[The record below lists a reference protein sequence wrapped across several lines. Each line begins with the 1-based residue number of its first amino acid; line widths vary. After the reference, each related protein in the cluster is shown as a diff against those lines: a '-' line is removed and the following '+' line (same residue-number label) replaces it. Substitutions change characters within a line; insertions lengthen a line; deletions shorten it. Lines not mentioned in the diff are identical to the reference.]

1 MKFMTKLENTI
12 MNRTGCNR
20 ETANLVANDILR
32 ECDVYDWTDKKHFDL
47 SVAKLPVGTDFKR
60 LHGHIESYEDA
71 NLLAQLEMSRK
82 SQRREYHDLIVIFPG
97 WNVGI
102 ENNPDLYEKALQ
114 LEAKYKEEIK

>member
-1 MKFMTKLENTI
+1 MKFMTKLETII

-20 ETANLVANDILR
+20 ETANLVANDILK
-32 ECDVYDWTDKKHFDL
+32 ECDAYDWADKKHLDL
-47 SVAKLPVGTDFKR
+47 SVAKLSIDADFKR

-82 SQRREYHDLIVIFPG
+82 SQRGEYYNLIVIFPG

-102 ENNPDLYEKALQ
+102 ENKPDLYKKALE
-114 LEAKYKEEIK
+114 LEEKYKEELK